1 MIGAIYG
8 ALPVVHDTGGLH
20 DTVIHIDV
28 KKNLGNGFV
37 FETYNSGGLFWAIQE
52 AMKFYKLPAKI
63 KAQQIERIMTESA
76 ASFNHDVTA
85 QQYIE
90 LYEKMLQRPLITPSF
105 S

>member
-1 MIGAIYG
+1 
-8 ALPVVHDTGGLH
+8 
-20 DTVIHIDV
+20 
-28 KKNLGNGFV
+28 
-37 FETYNSGGLFWAIQE
+37 
-52 AMKFYKLPAKI
+52 MKFYKLPTKI